1 MLNYVQ
7 SLILLILPHPWDL
20 YQRIGYGRLRFWFI
34 EKYNGIYHQ
43 INEDVIHWRKQ
54 RIELHNRM
62 IREQDQDRKCIMD
75 RTKAC
80 RNDVDP
86 MSNKYPDI
94 LFYRKW

>member
-1 MLNYVQ
+1 MLNYIQ
-7 SLILLILPHPWDL
+7 SLFLMIIPHPWDF
-20 YQRIGYGRLRFWFI
+20 YQRIGYGKLRFWFI

-43 INEDVIHWRKQ
+43 INEDVISWRKQ

-80 RNDVDP
+80 GNDIDP
-86 MSNKYPDI
+86 MSNKYPDV